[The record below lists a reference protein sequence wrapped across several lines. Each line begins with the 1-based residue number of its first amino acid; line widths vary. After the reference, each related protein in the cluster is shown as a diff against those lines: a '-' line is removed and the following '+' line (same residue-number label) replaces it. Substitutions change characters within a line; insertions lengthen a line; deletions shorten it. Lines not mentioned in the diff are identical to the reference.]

1 MLQPRRPIARARGA
15 GRGEEQFGQSDNPA
29 IRPQI
34 LPSAIL
40 PSVLM
45 HRHQVTG
52 RNDWGASSDQQ

>member
-1 MLQPRRPIARARGA
+1 MAMRPKELAW
-15 GRGEEQFGQSDNPA
+15 EEQFGQSDNPA
-29 IRPQI
+29 IRPQ
-34 LPSAIL
+34 IL

>member
-1 MLQPRRPIARARGA
+1 MWPW
-15 GRGEEQFGQSDNPA
+15 EEQFADTDNPA